1 MNKKMVRINAHP
13 LFGGRKIMKNGK
25 TASGTKPETRIT
37 VIKY

>member
-1 MNKKMVRINAHP
+1 MRTFFLGVGNNE
-13 LFGGRKIMKNGK
+13 NGK

>member
-1 MNKKMVRINAHP
+1 MRT
-13 LFGGRKIMKNGK
+13 LFWGRKIMKNGK

>member
-1 MNKKMVRINAHP
+1 MNKKRVRI
-13 LFGGRKIMKNGK
+13 FGGRKIMKNGK

>member
-1 MNKKMVRINAHP
+1 MNKKRVRIMHP

>member
-1 MNKKMVRINAHP
+1 MWQARPHNAHP

>member
-1 MNKKMVRINAHP
+1 MNKKRVRIMRT

>member
-1 MNKKMVRINAHP
+1 MRI
-13 LFGGRKIMKNGK
+13 LFFGGRKIMKNGK

>member
-1 MNKKMVRINAHP
+1 MNKKRVRIMRT
-13 LFGGRKIMKNGK
+13 LFFGGRKIMKNGK